1 MVEAD
6 FSLVNRGM
14 NAVYGRMIRF
24 LVWILFLP
32 SILLGHSE
40 LCQLKEAGLFR
51 FEQAEHEQPLNN
63 LGSPHFYDS
72 SIFVFNR
79 ETRVVFL
86 EHILGKGDRLMSGNI
101 TNGKLVGA
109 FAVFPGVGT
118 YKNPTVT
125 VDAASNE
132 YLSWEE
138 FKEDRWQVMATR
150 LKEGKPSKIMVLNQP
165 ASFSVNSSAT
175 AVNRS
180 FGNGINHA
188 TAPHP
193 LGGLSIVW
201 QQDVGGQFDIAHAS
215 VSVGL
220 EVSEQKIL
228 SNNSRG
234 DWAPR
239 IATNEQGKSFVAWD
253 SYHEQS
259 FDVLGC
265 WVDKKGSDPFALTD
279 GPLAQ
284 FRADIIFVGEKLFVL
299 WEEAAANWGKDYDG
313 GFGQWTNI
321 EDHYGPLHK
330 FRLLRVAEVVDGQAV
345 ELQNSLPHALLNHAT
360 VQKDQRDSLEQ
371 LGVFYERGQF
381 VTDGQGRLWLVHRSF
396 HAPHVRTNKPVIH
409 HIESGW
415 QVQARCFD
423 GENWSRLYSFEHPQR
438 DGLQRMSVVPAPDGF
453 YITYTTGRTHRSHP
467 SAHRGVFFG
476 SVEMESFNA
485 EEKQF
490 SFPITKPARLVQ
502 PSAPTTQTMTNV
514 GGKSYQLSFGDLHR
528 HTDLSLCFPFF
539 DGSYDDQFRYVIEV
553 AEHDFVGITDHARDL
568 SNGQVDSLVWRR
580 SVKEV
585 TRHRLNG
592 GFIPY
597 FAYERSQS
605 QTDHNVISLRDD
617 LLRPFEPHIR
627 DFWKEIDGDTFTIP
641 HNTGRTPAM
650 VQALWSIHDNEKR
663 PLMEIFQGC
672 RANADQNMA
681 AMVRLGYSKGYRFG
695 LIASSDHLST
705 HRSYACVWSPK
716 RERESIFRSL
726 QSRRT
731 YGATDRIGLVFRYGQ
746 NWMGEEV
753 KYRKKD
759 SLFLQITGTRPV
771 KEVRV
776 IKNGKPWK
784 SFMPAEQSL
793 KFEQSLAPD
802 PLDEKEDYYF
812 VELEQ
817 SDGNRAWSSPIWIV
831 R

>member
-1 MVEAD
+1 MD
-6 FSLVNRGM
+6 
-14 NAVYGRMIRF
+14 AVYGRMIRV

-40 LCQLKEAGLFR
+40 LCQLKKAGLFR
-51 FEQAEHEQPLNN
+51 FEQAEHEHPLNS

-72 SIFVFNR
+72 SIFISNG
-79 ETRVVFL
+79 ETKVVFL
-86 EHILGKGDRLMSGNI
+86 EHIPSKGDRLMIGNI
-101 TNGKLVGA
+101 TDGKLVGA
-109 FAVFPGVGT
+109 LAVFPDVGT

-125 VDAASNE
+125 VDAASHE

-138 FKEDRWQVMATR
+138 FKEDRWQVMAAR
-150 LKEGKPSKIMVLNQP
+150 LKEGKTGKIKVLNQP
-165 ASFSVNSSAT
+165 ASFSVNSTAT
-175 AVNRS
+175 AVSTS

-193 LGGLSIVW
+193 EGGLSIVW
-201 QQDVGGQFDIAHAS
+201 QQDLGGGFDIAHAS

-228 SNNSRG
+228 SKNSRG

-239 IATNEQGKSFVAWD
+239 IATNEQGNSFVVWD
-253 SYHEQS
+253 SYDGQS
-259 FDVLGC
+259 FNVLGC
-265 WVDKKGSDPFALTD
+265 WVDKKGSDPFALAD

-345 ELQNSLPHALLNHAT
+345 ELQNSLPHALLNHAA
-360 VQKDQRDSLEQ
+360 VQKDQRDNLEQ

-381 VTDGQGRLWLVHRSF
+381 VKDGQGRLWLVHRSF
-396 HAPHVRTNKPVIH
+396 HAPHVRTTKSVAH

-415 QVQARCFD
+415 QVQSRCFD
-423 GENWSRLYSFEHPQR
+423 GEKWSKLHSFEHPQR
-438 DGLQRMSVVPAPDGF
+438 DGLQRMSVTPTPHGF
-453 YITYTTGRTHRSHP
+453 AITYTTGRTHRDAP
-467 SAHRGVFFG
+467 SEHRGLFYG
-476 SVEMESFNA
+476 TAAMESFKA
-485 EEKQF
+485 EKKQV
-490 SFPITKPARLVQ
+490 SLPVTKPSKLVQ
-502 PSAPTTQTMTNV
+502 TREPTILREATAMI
-514 GGKSYQLSFGDLHR
+514 GGQSYQLSFGDLHR

-539 DGSYDDQFRYVIEV
+539 DGTYDDQFRYIIEV
-553 AEHDFVGITDHARDL
+553 VEHDFVGITDHARDL
-568 SNGQVDSLVWRR
+568 SNGEVDSLVWRR

-585 TRHRLNG
+585 TRHRLKG
-592 GFIPY
+592 RFIPY
-597 FAYERSQS
+597 FSYERSQR

-617 LLRPFEPHIR
+617 LLRPFQPHLR
-627 DFWKEIDGDTFTIP
+627 EFWKEIDDDTFTIP
-641 HNTGRTPAM
+641 HNTGKSPAM

-672 RANADQNMA
+672 RSNADKNMA

-705 HRSYACVWSPK
+705 HRSYACVWSPQ
-716 RERESIFRSL
+716 RERKSIFRSL
-726 QSRRT
+726 QARRT
-731 YGATDRIGLVFRYGQ
+731 YGATDRIGLAFRYGQ

-753 KYRKKD
+753 KYRKGE
-759 SLFLQITGTRPV
+759 SLIVEIAATGPV
-771 KEVRV
+771 REVRV

-784 SFMPAEQSL
+784 TFNPAEQSPIF
-793 KFEQSLAPD
+793 KQSMVPD
-802 PLDEKEDYYF
+802 PLEGREDYYF

-817 SDGNRAWSSPIWIV
+817 SDGNRAWASPIWIV
-831 R
+831 Q